1 MAAGIMTHKEE
12 FETLLWTRHGPLA
25 EIRLNR
31 PRRLNAVVEQLYR
44 EVLEAFDAAEA
55 DDDVRVVVLTGEG
68 RSFCVGADLKE
79 HGKAERTPR
88 EQRDYLVLG
97 NDVCRRIQQF
107 PKPVVAAVN
116 GFAAGAGAEMAIS
129 SDFILM
135 KASAL
140 LWLPEVS
147 IGTFV
152 GGGVSGI
159 LPRLVGLA
167 KAREL
172 IMTGRRID
180 GNEAHAIGLA
190 TRVFADDEFDAG
202 VEEFARSVASK
213 APISMRFA
221 KEHLNDPGRSMDARL
236 ITELEALRACMVT
249 EDWQE
254 GVDAFA
260 EKRDP
265 VFRGR

>member
-1 MAAGIMTHKEE
+1 MATTQSFSTI
-12 FETLLWTRHGPLA
+12 LWSQRGPVV
-25 EIRLNR
+25 EIRFNR
-31 PRRLNAVVEQLYR
+31 PHRLNAVVEQFYR
-44 EVLEAFDAAEA
+44 EILNAFDRAAA
-55 DDDVRVVVLTGEG
+55 DEDVRVVVLTGEG
-68 RSFCVGADLKE
+68 RAFCVGADLKE
-79 HGKAERTPR
+79 HGKGERSAR
-88 EQRDYLVLG
+88 QQRDYLVLG
-97 NDVCRRIQQF
+97 NDVCQRIQRC
-107 PKPVVAAVN
+107 PVPVIAAVN

-135 KASAL
+135 KDSAL

-152 GGGVSGI
+152 GGGVTGI

-172 IMTGRRID
+172 IMTGRRI
-180 GNEAHAIGLA
+180 GGQEAVDIGLA
-190 TRVFADDEFDAG
+190 LKSFSDDDFQAG
-202 VEEFARSVASK
+202 VDAFARTLADK
-213 APISMRFA
+213 APISLGFA
-221 KEHLNDPGRSMDARL
+221 KAHLNDPGRDMETRL
-236 ITELEALRACMVT
+236 TTELEALRACMLT

-265 VFRGR
+265 IFRGR